1 MQYGRPDRFNA
12 RECRPP
18 YVPRCSFRRKMRP
31 ASNSSRARPLNLK
44 TEHTGAQPSPT
55 QLQASLS
62 SAVVLCTNTAV
73 AYSYG
78 VLLLRC
84 WSQGHPLLS
93 SLLPSPLRPYC
104 YETIA
109 FCDLQLLYCCC
120 KVGSQGL
127 PPPPP
132 PLNRLHCVQAVR
144 FLLLRTIAPRQPFF
158 LPRPTPS
165 VCAISGLP
173 RR

>member
-127 PPPPP
+127 PPPPSTQSP
-132 PLNRLHCVQAVR
+132 PLRAGGAVSPPPNNRPQA
-144 FLLLRTIAPRQPFF
+144 TFF
-158 LPRPTPS
+158 LAPTH
-165 VCAISGLP
+165 ALGLCDF
-173 RR
+173 RASA